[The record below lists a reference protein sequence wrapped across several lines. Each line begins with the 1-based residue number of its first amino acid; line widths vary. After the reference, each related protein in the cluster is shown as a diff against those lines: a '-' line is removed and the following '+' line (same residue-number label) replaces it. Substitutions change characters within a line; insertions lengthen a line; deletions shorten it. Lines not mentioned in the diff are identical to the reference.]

1 MTEQKKRYK
10 AVIANQSYTII
21 GRESKQHMDMVTKL
35 VNDQLTEI
43 MGLSSQVDK
52 EQAAI
57 LLAINAISD
66 QLKKQ
71 EQVLSLQ
78 NKVEELRSQAIKA
91 TELENRIKRIEAIES
106 EARQVLDET
115 GRGDV
120 EIHNHVEAQ
129 QILNEQRKRKIQE
142 KSSSWLSRRGKDS
155 EMIGFLVLVL
165 LLAAFYGGARR
176 GTSLQLVS
184 VLGYLFSF

>member
-21 GRESKQHMDMVTKL
+21 GRESKEHMDMVTGL
-35 VNDQLTEI
+35 VNEQLLEPMQLSPQTDQ
-43 MGLSSQVDK
+43 
-52 EQAAI
+52 EQASI
-57 LLAINAISD
+57 LLAINAVSD

-71 EQVLSLQ
+71 EQLLVLQ
-78 NKVEELRSQAIKA
+78 KKVDELRGQAIKA

-106 EARQVLDET
+106 EARKVLDET
-115 GRGDV
+115 GRSDV

-142 KSSSWLSRRGKDS
+142 KTAHG
-155 EMIGFLVLVL
+155 
-165 LLAAFYGGARR
+165 
-176 GTSLQLVS
+176 
-184 VLGYLFSF
+184 

>member
-21 GRESKQHMDMVTKL
+21 GRESKEHMDMVTRL
-35 VNDQLTEI
+35 VNDQLLEI
-43 MGLSSQVDK
+43 MQLSPQTDQ
-52 EQAAI
+52 EQASI
-57 LLAINAISD
+57 LLAINAVSD

-71 EQVLSLQ
+71 EQLLVLQ
-78 NKVEELRSQAIKA
+78 KKVDELRGQAIKA

-106 EARQVLDET
+106 EARKVLYET
-115 GRGDV
+115 GRSDV

-142 KSSSWLSRRGKDS
+142 KTAHG
-155 EMIGFLVLVL
+155 
-165 LLAAFYGGARR
+165 
-176 GTSLQLVS
+176 
-184 VLGYLFSF
+184 

>member
-21 GRESKQHMDMVTKL
+21 GRESKEHMDMVTRL
-35 VNDQLTEI
+35 VNDQLLEI
-43 MGLSSQVDK
+43 MQLSPQTDQ
-52 EQAAI
+52 EQASI
-57 LLAINAISD
+57 LLAINAVSD

-71 EQVLSLQ
+71 EQLLVLQKKVDELQ
-78 NKVEELRSQAIKA
+78 GQAIKA

-106 EARQVLDET
+106 EARKVLDET
-115 GRGDV
+115 GCSDV

-142 KSSSWLSRRGKDS
+142 KTAHG
-155 EMIGFLVLVL
+155 
-165 LLAAFYGGARR
+165 
-176 GTSLQLVS
+176 
-184 VLGYLFSF
+184 

>member
-21 GRESKQHMDMVTKL
+21 GRESKEHMDMVTRL
-35 VNDQLTEI
+35 VNDQLLEI
-43 MGLSSQVDK
+43 MQLSPQTDQ
-52 EQAAI
+52 EQASI
-57 LLAINAISD
+57 LLAINAVSD

-71 EQVLSLQ
+71 EQLLVLQ
-78 NKVEELRSQAIKA
+78 KKVDELRGQAIKA

-106 EARQVLDET
+106 EARKVLDET
-115 GRGDV
+115 GRNDV

-142 KSSSWLSRRGKDS
+142 KTAHG
-155 EMIGFLVLVL
+155 
-165 LLAAFYGGARR
+165 
-176 GTSLQLVS
+176 
-184 VLGYLFSF
+184 

>member
-21 GRESKQHMDMVTKL
+21 GRESKEHMDMVTRL
-35 VNDQLTEI
+35 VNDQLLEI
-43 MGLSSQVDK
+43 MQLSPQIDQ
-52 EQAAI
+52 EQASI
-57 LLAINAISD
+57 LLAINAVSD

-71 EQVLSLQ
+71 EQLLVLQ
-78 NKVEELRSQAIKA
+78 KKVDELRGQAIKA

-106 EARQVLDET
+106 EARKVLDET
-115 GRGDV
+115 GRSDV

-142 KSSSWLSRRGKDS
+142 KTAHG
-155 EMIGFLVLVL
+155 
-165 LLAAFYGGARR
+165 
-176 GTSLQLVS
+176 
-184 VLGYLFSF
+184 

>member
-106 EARQVLDET
+106 EARQVFDET

-142 KSSSWLSRRGKDS
+142 K
-155 EMIGFLVLVL
+155 
-165 LLAAFYGGARR
+165 AAHG
-176 GTSLQLVS
+176 
-184 VLGYLFSF
+184 

>member
-21 GRESKQHMDMVTKL
+21 GRESKEHMDMVTRL
-35 VNDQLTEI
+35 VNDQLLEI
-43 MGLSSQVDK
+43 MQLSPQTDQ
-52 EQAAI
+52 EQASI
-57 LLAINAISD
+57 LLAINDVSD

-71 EQVLSLQ
+71 EQLLVLQ
-78 NKVEELRSQAIKA
+78 KKVDELRGQAIKA

-106 EARQVLDET
+106 EARKVLDET
-115 GRGDV
+115 GRSDV

-142 KSSSWLSRRGKDS
+142 KTAHG
-155 EMIGFLVLVL
+155 
-165 LLAAFYGGARR
+165 
-176 GTSLQLVS
+176 
-184 VLGYLFSF
+184 

>member
-71 EQVLSLQ
+71 EQVLSLH

-142 KSSSWLSRRGKDS
+142 K
-155 EMIGFLVLVL
+155 
-165 LLAAFYGGARR
+165 AAHG
-176 GTSLQLVS
+176 
-184 VLGYLFSF
+184 

>member
-57 LLAINAISD
+57 L
-66 QLKKQ
+66 
-71 EQVLSLQ
+71 
-78 NKVEELRSQAIKA
+78 
-91 TELENRIKRIEAIES
+91 
-106 EARQVLDET
+106 
-115 GRGDV
+115 DV

-142 KSSSWLSRRGKDS
+142 K
-155 EMIGFLVLVL
+155 
-165 LLAAFYGGARR
+165 AAHG
-176 GTSLQLVS
+176 
-184 VLGYLFSF
+184 

>member
-21 GRESKQHMDMVTKL
+21 GRESKEHMDMVTRL
-35 VNDQLTEI
+35 VNDQLLEI
-43 MGLSSQVDK
+43 MQLSPQTDQ
-52 EQAAI
+52 EQASI
-57 LLAINAISD
+57 LLAINSVSD

-71 EQVLSLQ
+71 EQLLVLQ
-78 NKVEELRSQAIKA
+78 KKVDELRGQAIKA

-106 EARQVLDET
+106 EARKVLDET
-115 GRGDV
+115 GRSDV

-142 KSSSWLSRRGKDS
+142 KTAHG
-155 EMIGFLVLVL
+155 
-165 LLAAFYGGARR
+165 
-176 GTSLQLVS
+176 
-184 VLGYLFSF
+184 

>member
-10 AVIANQSYTII
+10 AVIANQNYTII
-21 GRESKQHMDMVTKL
+21 GRESKEHMDMVTKL
-35 VNDQLTEI
+35 VNEQLVEI
-43 MGLSSQVDK
+43 MQLSPQTDK
-52 EQAAI
+52 EQASI

-71 EQVLSLQ
+71 EQVLGLQ
-78 NKVEELRSQAIKA
+78 KKVDELRSQAIKA

-115 GRGDV
+115 GRSNV

-129 QILNEQRKRKIQE
+129 QILNEQRKRNIQE
-142 KSSSWLSRRGKDS
+142 KTAHG
-155 EMIGFLVLVL
+155 
-165 LLAAFYGGARR
+165 
-176 GTSLQLVS
+176 
-184 VLGYLFSF
+184 

>member
-21 GRESKQHMDMVTKL
+21 GRESKEHMDMVTRL
-35 VNDQLTEI
+35 VNDQLLEI
-43 MGLSSQVDK
+43 MQLSPQTDQ
-52 EQAAI
+52 EQASI
-57 LLAINAISD
+57 LLAINAVSD

-71 EQVLSLQ
+71 EQLLVLQ
-78 NKVEELRSQAIKA
+78 KKVDELRGQAIKA

-106 EARQVLDET
+106 EARKVLDET
-115 GRGDV
+115 GRSAV

-142 KSSSWLSRRGKDS
+142 KTAHG
-155 EMIGFLVLVL
+155 
-165 LLAAFYGGARR
+165 
-176 GTSLQLVS
+176 
-184 VLGYLFSF
+184 

>member
-21 GRESKQHMDMVTKL
+21 GRESKEHMDMVTRL
-35 VNDQLTEI
+35 VNDQLLEI
-43 MGLSSQVDK
+43 MQLSPQTDQ
-52 EQAAI
+52 EQASI
-57 LLAINAISD
+57 LLAINAVSD

-71 EQVLSLQ
+71 EQLLVLQ
-78 NKVEELRSQAIKA
+78 KKVDELRGQAIKA

-106 EARQVLDET
+106 EARKVLGET
-115 GRGDV
+115 GRSDV

-142 KSSSWLSRRGKDS
+142 KTAHG
-155 EMIGFLVLVL
+155 
-165 LLAAFYGGARR
+165 
-176 GTSLQLVS
+176 
-184 VLGYLFSF
+184 

>member
-21 GRESKQHMDMVTKL
+21 GRESKEHMDMVTRL
-35 VNDQLTEI
+35 VNDQLLEI
-43 MGLSSQVDK
+43 MQLSPQTDQ
-52 EQAAI
+52 EQASI
-57 LLAINAISD
+57 LLAINAVSD

-71 EQVLSLQ
+71 EQLLVLQ
-78 NKVEELRSQAIKA
+78 KKVDELWGQAIKA

-106 EARQVLDET
+106 EARKVLDET
-115 GRGDV
+115 GRSDV

-142 KSSSWLSRRGKDS
+142 KTAHG
-155 EMIGFLVLVL
+155 
-165 LLAAFYGGARR
+165 
-176 GTSLQLVS
+176 
-184 VLGYLFSF
+184 

>member
-21 GRESKQHMDMVTKL
+21 GRESKEHMDMVTRL
-35 VNDQLTEI
+35 VYDQLLEI
-43 MGLSSQVDK
+43 MQLSPQTDQ
-52 EQAAI
+52 EQASI
-57 LLAINAISD
+57 LLAINAVSD

-71 EQVLSLQ
+71 EQLLVLQ
-78 NKVEELRSQAIKA
+78 KKVDELRGQAIKA

-106 EARQVLDET
+106 EARKVLDET
-115 GRGDV
+115 GRSDV

-142 KSSSWLSRRGKDS
+142 KTAHG
-155 EMIGFLVLVL
+155 
-165 LLAAFYGGARR
+165 
-176 GTSLQLVS
+176 
-184 VLGYLFSF
+184 

>member
-21 GRESKQHMDMVTKL
+21 GRESKEHMDMVTRL
-35 VNDQLTEI
+35 VNDQLLEI
-43 MGLSSQVDK
+43 MQLSPQTDQ
-52 EQAAI
+52 EQASI
-57 LLAINAISD
+57 LLAINAVSD

-71 EQVLSLQ
+71 EQLLVLQ
-78 NKVEELRSQAIKA
+78 KKVDELRGQAIKA

-106 EARQVLDET
+106 EARKVLDET
-115 GRGDV
+115 GRSDV

-142 KSSSWLSRRGKDS
+142 K
-155 EMIGFLVLVL
+155 
-165 LLAAFYGGARR
+165 AAHG
-176 GTSLQLVS
+176 
-184 VLGYLFSF
+184 

>member
-21 GRESKQHMDMVTKL
+21 GRESKEHMDMVTRL
-35 VNDQLTEI
+35 VNGQLLEI
-43 MGLSSQVDK
+43 MQLSPQTDQ
-52 EQAAI
+52 EQASI
-57 LLAINAISD
+57 LLAINAVSD

-71 EQVLSLQ
+71 EQLLVLQ
-78 NKVEELRSQAIKA
+78 KKVDELRGQAIKA

-106 EARQVLDET
+106 EARKVLDET
-115 GRGDV
+115 GRSDV

-142 KSSSWLSRRGKDS
+142 KTAHG
-155 EMIGFLVLVL
+155 
-165 LLAAFYGGARR
+165 
-176 GTSLQLVS
+176 
-184 VLGYLFSF
+184 